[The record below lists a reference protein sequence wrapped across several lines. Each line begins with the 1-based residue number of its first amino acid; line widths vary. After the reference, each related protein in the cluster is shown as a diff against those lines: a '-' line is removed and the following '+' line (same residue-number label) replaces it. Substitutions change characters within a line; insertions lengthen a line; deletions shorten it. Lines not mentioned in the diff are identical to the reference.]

1 MERFFSEFASWHETR
16 IVMPMADT
24 TDNTKVTGGKATGNV
39 VALHARSR
47 ADALERLNRITGLQ
61 FDALPESLIDEVGGL
76 ALSQEDGEEL
86 IYRALHLWSTE
97 EMKAGK

>member
-1 MERFFSEFASWHETR
+1 MNIDANDRVQAG
-16 IVMPMADT
+16 
-24 TDNTKVTGGKATGNV
+24 TKVALIYLMTDINDNKPSSV

-76 ALSQEDGEEL
+76 TLAQEDGEEL
-86 IYRALHLWSTE
+86 IYRALYLWGE
-97 EMKAGK
+97 QQKGK

>member
-1 MERFFSEFASWHETR
+1 
-16 IVMPMADT
+16 MADM
-24 TDNTKVTGGKATGNV
+24 NEKKSPSV

-76 ALSQEDGEEL
+76 PLAQDDGEEL
-86 IYRALHLWSTE
+86 IYRALYLWSE
-97 EMKAGK
+97 QQKAGK

>member
-1 MERFFSEFASWHETR
+1 
-16 IVMPMADT
+16 MADI
-24 TDNTKVTGGKATGNV
+24 NQHKVSSV

-76 ALSQEDGEEL
+76 PLAQDDGEEL
-86 IYRALHLWSTE
+86 IYRALYLWSEQQKTE
-97 EMKAGK
+97 K